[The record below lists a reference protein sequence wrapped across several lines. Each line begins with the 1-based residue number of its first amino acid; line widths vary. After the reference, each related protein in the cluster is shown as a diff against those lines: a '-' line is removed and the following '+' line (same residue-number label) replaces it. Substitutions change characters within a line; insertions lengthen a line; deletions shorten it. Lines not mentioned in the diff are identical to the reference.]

1 MSSQTL
7 RLLRGFPVPNNRLTK
22 PKIAQSVSINFLD
35 SADTFT
41 YSPPKGCLFIEQTK
55 PRCVYDKV
63 PCFKNTVELRFDPN
77 AVAQRLCTP
86 DHSVIVIRL
95 VLSTASFLLQVC
107 VADLIPPLLA
117 ISLSLATM
125 TVAGIMRQYQV
136 VGRKAPTEDHPNPEA
151 YRMIIFAPNAV
162 IAKSKFWYYMHQF
175 RKMKKTTGEIL
186 DCVEIVEKNNRIVKN
201 YGIWLRYSSRSG
213 THNMYREYRDVALT
227 GAVSQLYDEMAGR
240 HRTRPRS
247 IQIIRTATVA
257 AKDLKRPNGMQ
268 FAQAKVKFPLP
279 HRVASGKRGQK
290 ALSSTTYSTVRPT
303 TFFG

>member
-1 MSSQTL
+1 
-7 RLLRGFPVPNNRLTK
+7 
-22 PKIAQSVSINFLD
+22 
-35 SADTFT
+35 
-41 YSPPKGCLFIEQTK
+41 
-55 PRCVYDKV
+55 
-63 PCFKNTVELRFDPN
+63 
-77 AVAQRLCTP
+77 
-86 DHSVIVIRL
+86 
-95 VLSTASFLLQVC
+95 
-107 VADLIPPLLA
+107 
-117 ISLSLATM
+117 M

-136 VGRKAPTEDHPNPEA
+136 VGRKAPTDDHPNPEA

-175 RKMKKTTGEIL
+175 RKMKKATGEIL
-186 DCVEIVEKNNRIVKN
+186 DCVEIVERNKRIVKN
-201 YGIWLRYSSRSG
+201 FGIWLRYSSRSG

-247 IQIIRTATVA
+247 IQIIRTAVVA